1 MTAELTHFFF
11 FAQVNGPS
19 TIPEPILH
27 QMRILAQNFGEQT
40 DQLNKTAGDLEKA
53 NAEVLRYREKE
64 TAYSDSQKV
73 VAAQAKQLTKM
84 EKLEN
89 RLGAYKSTISMQE
102 KVISKLESV
111 IEGKIRE
118 EARRGPAAW
127 AKAEIED
134 KKRSASL
141 EKELQEVTSA
151 YEEANTN
158 REALAASNAEL
169 GRDLD
174 TAQESLATLQRA
186 YDDLASMPRGP
197 DPEVQEKLQISELKL
212 AAVMETMEQNAK
224 DAQKEISQLKVKLF
238 EYEMGDVGSMADDL
252 SSVMGGM
259 SRNTSLGSL
268 PSLAR

>member
-1 MTAELTHFFF
+1 MHVCVCVHVRVRACPHTRTSGTLAAL
-11 FAQVNGPS
+11 
-19 TIPEPILH
+19 
-27 QMRILAQNFGEQT
+27 MRMRAPWL
-40 DQLNKTAGDLEKA
+40 
-53 NAEVLRYREKE
+53 VH
-64 TAYSDSQKV
+64 
-73 VAAQAKQLTKM
+73 
-84 EKLEN
+84 
-89 RLGAYKSTISMQE
+89 
-102 KVISKLESV
+102 
-111 IEGKIRE
+111 
-118 EARRGPAAW
+118 AAW
-127 AKAEIED
+127 ASSTPLLGFVGEQPRVDQYAW
-134 KKRSASL
+134 RA
-141 EKELQEVTSA
+141 QVT
-151 YEEANTN
+151 ANWRDLGSTACVDRV
-158 REALAASNAEL
+158 REGFAALAASNAEL